1 MNTIKCNAIITS
13 IRSKR
18 DGSLGLSIETPEL
31 SNSEKV
37 LFMELQGLNSDLTIT
52 PLDSTTVETTVID
65 KDTKSRTPSERM
77 RAVLF
82 LLWKQE
88 GEQDFFD
95 NYYKIKLENLI
106 DMLKEKIQ

>member
-1 MNTIKCNAIITS
+1 MNTIKCNVILTS

-18 DGSLGLSIETPEL
+18 DGSLGLSLETPEL
-31 SNSEKV
+31 SNAEKV

-52 PLDSTTVETTVID
+52 PLDSTAVETTVIS
-65 KDTKSRTPSERM
+65 KDTLSKTPSERM

-95 NYYKIKLENLI
+95 NYYKNRMEKLI